1 MIQTIA
7 PNSVQLDRAANAGRM
22 PPAIRAGL
30 ADPLAR
36 IAVTTVTRDGG
47 RRLDCYAVGGAEKR
61 LAAVTPNADG
71 EATVSFPV
79 DVALTEA
86 LIAETLGLE
95 QALPDIGHRSELDI
109 AALWALTA
117 MADAHRQVELESLL
131 ARTPGHQAA
140 LDEDNIYMRALDG
153 ATLPDPR
160 WLSGMLTR
168 LIGPGDVTEVRIL
181 DGLAVLARGG
191 MIARDSAGLW
201 SPQPAFAAAFAH
213 LEMPLAG
220 VRLSIDR
227 RGADGIEHGT
237 LVFLRT
243 VAAAWIIEL
252 RGPTEATT
260 RVLLRSV
267 SAGDA
272 RKFAHDAIAL
282 ALSVDRTVLKASSP
296 AQKQPAAPRFC
307 QQCGHPVG
315 MACRFCADCGAELK

>member
-7 PNSVQLDRAANAGRM
+7 PDSVQLDLAANAGRL
-22 PPAIRAGL
+22 PPAIRTGL
-30 ADPLAR
+30 TDPLAR

-47 RRLDCYAVGGAEKR
+47 RRLDCYALGGAEKR

-71 EATVSFPV
+71 EAAVSFPV
-79 DVALTEA
+79 DAALAEA
-86 LIAETLGLE
+86 LIVETLGLE
-95 QALPDIGHRSELDI
+95 QPLADLGHRSELDL
-109 AALWALTA
+109 AALWALAA

-191 MIARDSAGLW
+191 MIARGSTGLW

-213 LEMPLAG
+213 LEMPLSGA
-220 VRLSIDR
+220 RLSIDR
-227 RGADGIEHGT
+227 RGPGGIDHGT
-237 LVFLRT
+237 LLFLRT
-243 VAAAWIIEL
+243 VAAVWIIEL
-252 RGPTEATT
+252 RGPAEAPTH
-260 RVLLRSV
+260 VLLRSIG
-267 SAGDA
+267 ANDA

-282 ALSVDRTVLKASSP
+282 AIAVDRP
-296 AQKQPAAPRFC
+296 QPAAPSPTRKETAARRFC
-307 QQCGHPVG
+307 PQCGRPLG
-315 MACRFCADCGAELK
+315 TADRFCGECGTALA

>member
-7 PNSVQLDRAANAGRM
+7 PNPVQLDRAANAGRL
-22 PPAIRAGL
+22 PAAVRAGL
-30 ADPLAR
+30 GDPLAR
-36 IAVTTVTRDGG
+36 IAITTVTRDGG

-61 LAAVTPNADG
+61 LASVTPNAEG
-71 EATVSFPV
+71 GVAVSFPV
-79 DVALTEA
+79 DVALTDA
-86 LIAETLGLE
+86 LIGETLGLD
-95 QALPDIGHRSELDI
+95 QPLADLGHRSELDI
-109 AALWALTA
+109 AAFWALAA

-181 DGLAVLARGG
+181 DGLALLTRGG
-191 MIARDSAGLW
+191 MIARGSTGLW
-201 SPQPAFAAAFAH
+201 SPQPTFAAAFAH

-243 VAAAWIIEL
+243 VAAVWILEL
-252 RGPTEATT
+252 RGPEDAPSH
-260 RVLLRSV
+260 VLLRSV

-272 RKFAHDAIAL
+272 RKLAHDAIAL
-282 ALSVDRTVLKASSP
+282 ALKEPVAPPPTPKA
-296 AQKQPAAPRFC
+296 AEARRFC
-307 QQCGHPVG
+307 KQCGHPATAG
-315 MACRFCADCGAELK
+315 ACFCSQCGAELK